1 LPPFIHIGQRTD
13 KRRRF
18 VALKRLSSDR
28 WALTAEPLL
37 EFVARNE
44 RHAAVDFGNDSV
56 GGGEHRARRNAY
68 GQATP
73 RA

>member
-1 LPPFIHIGQRTD
+1 
-13 KRRRF
+13 
-18 VALKRLSSDR
+18 LSSAR

-56 GGGEHRARRNAY
+56 GGGEHRARR
-68 GQATP
+68 
-73 RA
+73 